1 MKKSLTI
8 PPTIATSEIGSFARS
23 TIEVRKPQILAQ
35 ILTDNEYTPAVRR
48 SLEDF
53 RDELAGKPARPLQE
67 AAPDAAEWN
76 AELGRIPG
84 RTWLELPW
92 FFAETYFYRRVLEI
106 TGWFQPGSGFHLD
119 PFGLQ
124 KTRSLPDDVAWF
136 GEMANQWSGLDPEAA
151 SEVLLHSCLWGNRA
165 DLSNLNMH
173 AEAAGGLSAFD
184 ERHLLLIDHTRQ
196 VQDRLSKGVRRVDFL
211 TDNVGR
217 ELLFDL
223 ALADFLLQECWTE
236 QVTLRVKDHPY
247 FVSDVMPV
255 DVQVTIAALI
265 SAGGQAGVIGSRL
278 ASFLA
283 AGRLEVREHP
293 FWTSFHM
300 FPELPEDLCFE
311 LGQADLVVVKGDA
324 NYRRLVSDAHWPF
337 TTPMDAVCAYFPADF
352 VSLRTIKS
360 EVMVGLQPGEAEALF
375 ASDPGWLLNGK
386 RGIIYFIQPGD

>member
-1 MKKSLTI
+1 MKEALPI
-8 PPTIATSEIGSFARS
+8 PPTISTSELGSFARS
-23 TIEVRKPQILAQ
+23 TIEVRKPQILSQ
-35 ILTDNEYTPAVRR
+35 ILADREYPPQVRQ
-48 SLEDF
+48 SLEAF
-53 RDELAGKPARPLQE
+53 REELAGRPARPLQE

-76 AELGRIPG
+76 AELDRIPG

-92 FFAETYFYRRVLEI
+92 FFAETFFYRRVLEM
-106 TGWFQPGSGFHLD
+106 TGWFQPGSGFRLD

-124 KTRSLPDDVAWF
+124 KTRPLPDDVAWF
-136 GEMANQWSGLDPEAA
+136 GEMANQWSELGPEDAF
-151 SEVLLHSCLWGNRA
+151 EILMHSCLWGNRA

-184 ERHLLLIDHTRQ
+184 ERHLLLVDHTRL
-196 VQDRLSKGVRRVDFL
+196 VQDRLSKGVRQVDFL

-223 ALADFLLQECWTE
+223 ALADFLLQEGWA
-236 QVTLRVKDHPY
+236 QRVTLRVKDHPY

-255 DVQVTIAALI
+255 DVQITITALK
-265 SAGGQAGVIGSRL
+265 SAGGQAGVIGERL
-278 ASFLA
+278 EAFLD

-300 FPELPEDLCFE
+300 FPELPEDLRHV
-311 LGQADLVVVKGDA
+311 LRQADLVVVKGDA

-337 TTPMDAVCAYFPADF
+337 TTPMDAVCAYFPTNF

-386 RGIIYFIQPGD
+386 RGIIYFIQPGE